1 MLTPAK
7 CKDKKAFDMFI
18 LDQTKKT
25 WTKEVFFEKE
35 KPPMMVGFPSE
46 SHGDE
51 SAFLVRSALLSVN
64 ELTKFS
70 APRFNQKFLV
80 QINTEKTVLFFQ
92 QKKKDFDYWSS
103 VKGEYTL
110 SFYAK
115 RLLEKWRNF

>member
-1 MLTPAK
+1 
-7 CKDKKAFDMFI
+7 
-18 LDQTKKT
+18 
-25 WTKEVFFEKE
+25 
-35 KPPMMVGFPSE
+35 MMVGFPSE

-92 QKKKDFDYWSS
+92 QKKKILITGRASRASTLCLFTQSVFWKSGGTFKKRRRQPDDFGNN
-103 VKGEYTL
+103 K
-110 SFYAK
+110 K
-115 RLLEKWRNF
+115 RACLFVAF